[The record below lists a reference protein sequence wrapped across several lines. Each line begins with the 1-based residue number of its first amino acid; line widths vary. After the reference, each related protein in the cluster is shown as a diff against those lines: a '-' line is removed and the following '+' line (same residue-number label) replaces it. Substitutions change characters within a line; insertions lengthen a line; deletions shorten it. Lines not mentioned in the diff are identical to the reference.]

1 MSRQLPPGTIIFGP
15 DATCTLDTCPV
26 DWSIYSY
33 RPSLPGNATLLA
45 LFGVVGIIHTY
56 LGIRWKSW
64 GFMVGMQ
71 LGCISEI
78 IGYIGR
84 IMLYNNPWSFIGF
97 MIQIGKCFF
106 SLHTPLDLVV

>member
-1 MSRQLPPGTIIFGP
+1 
-15 DATCTLDTCPV
+15 
-26 DWSIYSY
+26 
-33 RPSLPGNATLLA
+33 
-45 LFGVVGIIHTY
+45 
-56 LGIRWKSW
+56 
-64 GFMVGMQ
+64 MVGMQ

-106 SLHTPLDLVV
+106 SLHTLLDLVV